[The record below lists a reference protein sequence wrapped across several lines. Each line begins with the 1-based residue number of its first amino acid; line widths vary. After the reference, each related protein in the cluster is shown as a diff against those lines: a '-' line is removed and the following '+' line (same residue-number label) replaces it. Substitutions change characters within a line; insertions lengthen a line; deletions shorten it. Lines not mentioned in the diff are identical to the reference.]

1 MYIYYYHKVLTHF
14 TQILDFYFSLF
25 FKKFKIF
32 LKNAKVNFLN
42 SENKSTGHEDPSK
55 SFLISTAP
63 KLTVVNDVVTP
74 RQLRWLKT
82 IQIFQGDTVWL
93 LITT

>member
-1 MYIYYYHKVLTHF
+1 MIF
-14 TQILDFYFSLF
+14 TFLF
-25 FKKFKIF
+25 FLKKINIF

-42 SENKSTGHEDPSK
+42 SENKNMSHEDPSK

>member
-1 MYIYYYHKVLTHF
+1 MRTR
-14 TQILDFYFSLF
+14 
-25 FKKFKIF
+25 
-32 LKNAKVNFLN
+32 
-42 SENKSTGHEDPSK
+42 SK
-55 SFLISTAP
+55 SFIISTAP
-63 KLTVVNDVVTP
+63 KLTVVNDVVKP